1 MNLPNL
7 IVAGVPLILVV
18 TGLVQFFKQKLE
30 WSGKKAEVLAYV
42 LGLVIGFGYHV
53 YSAVEPVIWN
63 FNFVFE
69 GLIFGA
75 AIGLIATGIYDDYGD
90 KTSKPLG

>member
-1 MNLPNL
+1 MDLPNL
-7 IVAGVPLILVV
+7 IVAGVPLILVI
-18 TGLVQFFKQKLE
+18 TGLVQFIKQKLG
-30 WSGKKAEVLAYV
+30 WNGTKVEVLAYV

-63 FNFVFE
+63 FNFIFE

-75 AIGLIATGIYDDYGD
+75 AIGLVATGIYDAYGD

>member
-75 AIGLIATGIYDDYGD
+75 AIGLIATGIYDAYGD
-90 KTSKPLG
+90 KTSKPLV